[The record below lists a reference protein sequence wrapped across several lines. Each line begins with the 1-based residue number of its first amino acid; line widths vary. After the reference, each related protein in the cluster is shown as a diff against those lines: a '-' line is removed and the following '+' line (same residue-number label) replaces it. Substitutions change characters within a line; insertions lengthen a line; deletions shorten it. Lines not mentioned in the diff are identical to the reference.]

1 MTEQFAPPTY
11 IGMNVWYFK
20 QGRSSREHLVATV
33 TKVMPNGLC
42 NLTVF
47 DQYGGTYGKENV
59 RHYADPWFKGL
70 ESRHY
75 EFGYW
80 TGIPTDVILNSN
92 PDLLNELTR
101 AIRNPAFEPTEDVA
115 GRIRS
120 YIAAGH
126 TDAQINSFLK
136 KAYPNLDLK
145 IVSQI
150 RAQVE
155 AVPPKMLKQAS
166 QGVPPTEPT
175 KTPAG

>member
-20 QGRSSREHLVATV
+20 QGRSSREHLVGLI

-47 DQYGGTYGKENV
+47 DQYGGTYLKENV
-59 RHYADPWFKGL
+59 RHFADPWFKGL

-80 TGIPTDVILNSN
+80 TNIPVDIIIQSN
-92 PDLLNELTR
+92 PELMLELTR
-101 AIRNPAFEPTEDVA
+101 TIRNPAVEPAENVA
-115 GRIRS
+115 EKIRG

-126 TDAQINSFLK
+126 TDAQIESFLK
-136 KAYPNLDLK
+136 KTYKSLDTK
-145 IVSQI
+145 IVGQI
-150 RAQVE
+150 RAQVQ
-155 AVPPKMLKQAS
+155 AVPPQMLKAAS
-166 QGVPPTEPT
+166 QGTISADAT